1 MTEWQAEAIPA
12 LGSRYL
18 FGGTLIES
26 ALPLCFHEFHLW
38 GGGPE
43 LHELSLTESVNN
55 AILNLCERS
64 GWRRVRRI
72 VLKVGGMR
80 KVNPEL
86 MSFAFS
92 VVSKG
97 TVTEGAN
104 LSILSMPIVFRC
116 RACGKVAD
124 SESTAFLCPKCG
136 SPDVELL
143 SGLELSIDSM
153 EVETGNG
160 PEA

>member
-1 MTEWQAEAIPA
+1 M
-12 LGSRYL
+12 
-18 FGGTLIES
+18 
-26 ALPLCFHEFHLW
+26 
-38 GGGPE
+38 
-43 LHELSLTESVNN
+43 HELSLTESVNN

-64 GWRRVRRI
+64 GWKRVRRI

-104 LSILSMPIVFRC
+104 LSILSMPIVF
-116 RACGKVAD
+116 
-124 SESTAFLCPKCG
+124 LCPKCG

-153 EVETGNG
+153 EVEAGTG